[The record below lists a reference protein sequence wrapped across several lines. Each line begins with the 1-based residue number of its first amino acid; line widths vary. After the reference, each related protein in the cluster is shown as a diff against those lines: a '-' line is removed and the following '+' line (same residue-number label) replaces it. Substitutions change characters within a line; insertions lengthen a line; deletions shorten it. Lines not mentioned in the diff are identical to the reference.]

1 MKWIKTHRI
10 YSPFSLTTRIERDGQ
25 PWFFKHDL
33 PFYNFKDQ
41 VELDLSVSVYNKFGE
56 YISETEYIVS
66 GDLEAQTITLYHN
79 LVDQTMMPYRVKYVM
94 YPKTIA
100 LEHEFFLNN
109 FRAQQLERE
118 AEVDGNSITFEEDV
132 YVTQDPFRKG
142 LYELLYKNSSY
153 SPAKYCFEDGCF
165 PEQGLTQRTYTPKR
179 FVTAVVPKRLDEH
192 LYRIDT
198 RFLTRV
204 YDSDV
209 EVWNNMGYFESL
221 IEKKSIVAEFSVYGQ
236 LLEDDYRY
244 TQSTETFGGKSYY
257 LSSPKMDRTEVTKSA
272 GLSNGELDYIP
283 FDSMAPF
290 EAGNINRVFTVDDL
304 EKQLLSTDKAIIN
317 NFKTAGIPEINVDFA
332 FNIIT
337 PDYIGRT
344 TNELAPVTDYAET
357 EMSRILDDTQEV
369 TAEAEVDYTAE
380 PTSDK
385 VGMKVNKVLNPG
397 LLDLFVLDRSLLDKD
412 EDYKEEFLWR

>member
-1 MKWIKTHRI
+1 
-10 YSPFSLTTRIERDGQ
+10 
-25 PWFFKHDL
+25 
-33 PFYNFKDQ
+33 
-41 VELDLSVSVYNKFGE
+41 
-56 YISETEYIVS
+56 
-66 GDLEAQTITLYHN
+66 
-79 LVDQTMMPYRVKYVM
+79 
-94 YPKTIA
+94 
-100 LEHEFFLNN
+100 
-109 FRAQQLERE
+109 
-118 AEVDGNSITFEEDV
+118 
-132 YVTQDPFRKG
+132 
-142 LYELLYKNSSY
+142 
-153 SPAKYCFEDGCF
+153 
-165 PEQGLTQRTYTPKR
+165 
-179 FVTAVVPKRLDEH
+179 
-192 LYRIDT
+192 
-198 RFLTRV
+198 
-204 YDSDV
+204 
-209 EVWNNMGYFESL
+209 MGYFESL

-369 TAEAEVDYTAE
+369 TAEAEVDTNIA